1 MMDREG
7 KRGTD
12 PELEDHLELNKSHL
26 CNKFNDIFKI
36 I

>member
-1 MMDREG
+1 MEDKEG

-26 CNKFNDIFKI
+26 CYKINDEF
-36 I
+36 